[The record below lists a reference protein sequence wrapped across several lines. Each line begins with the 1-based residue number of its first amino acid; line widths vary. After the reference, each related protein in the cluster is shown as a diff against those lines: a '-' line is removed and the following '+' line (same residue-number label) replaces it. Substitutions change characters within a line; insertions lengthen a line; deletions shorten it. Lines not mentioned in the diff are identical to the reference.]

1 MIKGLVGG
9 SIVACLLAVGVGS
22 VAPQASFSV
31 LAGTPPP
38 LARAPA
44 LADSLSSRGPQALPK
59 ASFDLFEKSIDELQA
74 ALAKKQITSRQ
85 LVERYLARIE
95 AYDQQGP
102 RINAFISLNPA
113 ALQTADA
120 LDRER
125 AAGKVRGPLHGIPIV
140 VKDNFDTA
148 DMPTTGSSIALA
160 TYRPARDA
168 FQVARLR
175 AAGVIVIG
183 KTNLHELA
191 SGIVSVSSLGGQT
204 RNPYDPARNPGGSSG
219 GTGAAVAANFAA
231 AGLGS
236 DTCGSIRIP
245 ASHNSLVGLR
255 PSAGLSSRAG
265 VIPLSHTQ
273 DVAGPLARTVRDV
286 ALLLDA
292 TAAVDPAEPSTKAG
306 EGHRPASYLTGLS
319 TASLKGVR
327 IGVLAPYFGETP
339 DDQEVAR
346 VVRAGVDRMKQAGA
360 IGVDVPFPGLTELLR
375 ATSVIDAEFKFDL
388 ADYLAAAANP
398 PVRSLGEIL
407 ERGLYHQA
415 LDATFRRRNMPETR
429 DTDAYRASLARREDA
444 RRAVID
450 VMEAQR
456 LTALVHP
463 TIRQKAALIG
473 AAQGGSNCQLSPT
486 TGLPALS
493 VPAGFTPDGLPVGI
507 EFVGRPFSEPEL
519 LKLGAAFERAT
530 KARRPPT
537 TTPPLTAT
545 QSAAAAPKTETSP
558 ATSSGREPAIRASF
572 RQTAPNVLSF
582 DVSVDGVAASDML
595 LVALHRAPGPAQPGT
610 PATTGAGFVIARLL
624 RTGELSGRGDVT
636 LRDSEREDLAAG
648 RLQVRLFTRQRPFGD
663 VMVPVVVTERDDPD
677 VVVASEVVALEF
689 ALPSARVS
697 N

>member
-1 MIKGLVGG
+1 MINALIRGLAT
-9 SIVACLLAVGVGS
+9 ACLIAAGAARVT
-22 VAPQASFSV
+22 PQASFSV

-102 RINAFISLNPA
+102 SINAFISLNPA

-292 TAAVDPAEPSTKAG
+292 TAGVDPADPATKAG
-306 EGHRPASYLTGLS
+306 EGHKPVSYVTSLS
-319 TASLKGVR
+319 SATLSGTRV
-327 IGVLAPYFGETP
+327 GVLTPFFGDTP

-346 VVRAGVDRMKQAGA
+346 VVRASLETMKQRGA
-360 IGVDVPFPGLTELLR
+360 IAVEVPFPNLNELLR

-388 ADYLAAAANP
+388 ADYLAAASNP

-415 LDATFRRRNMPETR
+415 LDATFRRRNMPESR
-429 DTDAYRASLARREDA
+429 DTETYRASLARREDA

-450 VMEAQR
+450 LMESQR

-507 EFVGRPFSEPEL
+507 EFVGRPFSEAEL

-530 KARRPPT
+530 NARRPPP

-545 QSAAAAPKTETSP
+545 QAAGAPAQKMQPSP
-558 ATSSGREPAIRASF
+558 APSSAREPGIRASF

-582 DVSVDGVAASDML
+582 DVSVDEVAPADML

-610 PATTGAGFVIARLL
+610 PSPPGAGFLIARLL
-624 RTGELSGRGDVT
+624 RTGELSGRGDVS

-648 RLQVRLFTRQRPFGD
+648 RLQVRLFTRQRPFGE
-663 VMVPVVVTERDDPD
+663 VTVPVVVGDR
-677 VVVASEVVALEF
+677 
-689 ALPSARVS
+689 R
-697 N
+697 

>member
-1 MIKGLVGG
+1 MIKSLIGG
-9 SIVACLLAVGVGS
+9 GVAAWVIAAGVA
-22 VAPQASFSV
+22 VAPRPSFFT
-31 LAGTPPP
+31 ARGAPPP

-44 LADSLSSRGPQALPK
+44 LADSLSSRGPQALLTAQPG
-59 ASFDLFEKSIDELQA
+59 FDLFEKSIDEIEA
-74 ALAKKQITSRQ
+74 ALEKRQITSRQ
-85 LVERYLARIE
+85 LVEQYLARIA

-113 ALQTADA
+113 ALDTADG

-125 AAGKVRGPLHGIPIV
+125 AAGKVRGPLHGIPLVI
-140 VKDNFDTA
+140 KDNFDTS

-175 AAGVIVIG
+175 AAGAIVMG

-204 RNPYDPARNPGGSSG
+204 RNPYEPTRNPGGSSG
-219 GTGAAVAANFAA
+219 GTGAAIAANFAV

-255 PSAGLSSRAG
+255 PSMGLSSRTG

-286 ALLLDA
+286 ALILDA
-292 TAAVDPAEPSTKAG
+292 TVGVDPADPATKAG
-306 EGHRPASYLTGLS
+306 QGRNPPSYVTGLS

-327 IGVLAPYFGETP
+327 VGVLTPFFGDAAE
-339 DDQEVAR
+339 DQEVAR
-346 VVRAGVDRMKQAGA
+346 VVRATIEAMKQSGA
-360 IGVDVPFPGLTELLR
+360 IAVEVPFPNLNELLR

-388 ADYLAAAANP
+388 ADYLSAAPNP
-398 PVRSLGEIL
+398 PVRTLGEIL

-415 LDATFRRRNMPETR
+415 LDATFRRRNAPETR
-429 DTDAYRASLARREDA
+429 DSDTYRAAVAKREDA
-444 RRAVID
+444 RRTVIAT
-450 VMEAQR
+450 MER
-456 LTALVHP
+456 EKIVALVHP

-507 EFVGRPFSEPEL
+507 EFVGRPFSEADL
-519 LKLGAAFERAT
+519 LKLGAALERAT
-530 KARRPPT
+530 KARRPPAS
-537 TTPPLTAT
+537 TPPLTRD
-545 QSAAAAPKTETSP
+545 QIAAFAKVATSP
-558 ATSSGREPAIRASF
+558 APAPSASSTRDPSIRASF
-572 RQTAPNVLSF
+572 RQSAPNVLTF
-582 DVSVDGVAASDML
+582 EAAIEGVAPQDML
-595 LVALHRAPGPAQPGT
+595 LLALHRVPAPPAAGESTAPNS
-610 PATTGAGFVIARLL
+610 AGFLIARLL
-624 RTGELSGRGDVT
+624 RTGELSGRGEIS

-648 RLQVRLFTRQRPFGD
+648 RLRVRLFTRQRPFGET
-663 VMVPVVVTERDDPD
+663 MVPVMTSGFVFGPVLHSGPR
-677 VVVASEVVALEF
+677 
-689 ALPSARVS
+689 
-697 N
+697 

>member
-1 MIKGLVGG
+1 MIKSL
-9 SIVACLLAVGVGS
+9 ITGS
-22 VAPQASFSV
+22 VAASIIAAG
-31 LAGTPPP
+31 LAVVPPP
-38 LARAPA
+38 AAQT
-44 LADSLSSRGPQALPK
+44 G
-59 ASFDLFEKSIDELQA
+59 FDLFEKSIDELQS

-125 AAGKVRGPLHGIPIV
+125 AAGKVRGALHGIPIV
-140 VKDNFDTA
+140 IKDNFDTA

-168 FQVARLR
+168 SQVARLR
-175 AAGVIVIG
+175 AAGAIVIG

-292 TAAVDPAEPSTKAG
+292 TAGVDPADPATKAG
-306 EGHRPASYLTGLS
+306 EGHRPASYVTSLS
-319 TASLKGVR
+319 SASLKGTRV
-327 IGVLAPYFGETP
+327 GVLTPFFGDTP

-346 VVRAGVDRMKQAGA
+346 VVRASIETMKQRGA
-360 IGVDVPFPGLTELLR
+360 IAVEVPFPNLNELLR

-388 ADYLAAAANP
+388 ADYLAAASNP

-429 DTDAYRASLARREDA
+429 DTDTYRASLARREDA
-444 RRAVID
+444 RRAVIE

-507 EFVGRPFSEPEL
+507 EFIGRPFSEAEL
-519 LKLGAAFERAT
+519 LQLGAAFERAT
-530 KARRPPT
+530 NARRPPP
-537 TTPPLTAT
+537 TTPPLTAP
-545 QSAAAAPKTETSP
+545 QSAAGAPAPKTQ
-558 ATSSGREPAIRASF
+558 ASSAPPSAREPAIRASF

-582 DVSVDGVAASDML
+582 DVSIDEVAPSDML
-595 LVALHRAPGPAQPGT
+595 LVALHRVPGPAQPGA
-610 PATTGAGFVIARLL
+610 PATPGAGFLIARLL

-648 RLQVRLFTRQRPFGD
+648 RLQVRLFTRQRPFGE
-663 VMVPVVVTERDDPD
+663 MTVPVLIDR
-677 VVVASEVVALEF
+677 
-689 ALPSARVS
+689 R
-697 N
+697 

>member
-1 MIKGLVGG
+1 MIKSLIGG
-9 SIVACLLAVGVGS
+9 GVAAWVIAAGV
-22 VAPQASFSV
+22 AASG
-31 LAGTPPP
+31 AGRGVSP
-38 LARAPA
+38 ASAPA
-44 LADSLSSRGPQALPK
+44 LKGRPTPESPTTQAG
-59 ASFDLFEKSIDELQA
+59 FDLFEKSIDEIEA
-74 ALAKKQITSRQ
+74 ALEKRQITSRQ
-85 LVERYLARIE
+85 LVEQYLARIA

-113 ALQTADA
+113 ALDTADG

-125 AAGKVRGPLHGIPIV
+125 AAGKVRGPLHGIPLVI
-140 VKDNFDTA
+140 KDNFDTS

-175 AAGVIVIG
+175 AAGAIVMG

-204 RNPYDPARNPGGSSG
+204 RNPYDPTRNPGGSSG
-219 GTGAAVAANFAA
+219 GTGAAIAANFAV

-255 PSAGLSSRAG
+255 PSMGLSSRTG

-286 ALLLDA
+286 ALILDA
-292 TAAVDPAEPSTKAG
+292 TVGVDPADPATKAG
-306 EGHRPASYLTGLS
+306 QGRNPPSYVTGLS

-327 IGVLAPYFGETP
+327 VGVLTPLFGDAAE
-339 DDQEVAR
+339 DQEVAR
-346 VVRAGVDRMKQAGA
+346 VVRATIEAMKQSGA
-360 IGVDVPFPGLTELLR
+360 IAVEVPFPNLNELLR

-388 ADYLAAAANP
+388 ADYLSAAPNP
-398 PVRSLGEIL
+398 PVRTLGEIL

-415 LDATFRRRNMPETR
+415 LDATFRRRNAPETR
-429 DTDAYRASLARREDA
+429 DSDTYRAAVAKREDA
-444 RRAVID
+444 RRTVIAT
-450 VMEAQR
+450 MER
-456 LTALVHP
+456 EKIVALVHP

-507 EFVGRPFSEPEL
+507 EFVGRPFSEADL
-519 LKLGAAFERAT
+519 LKLGAALERAT
-530 KARRPPT
+530 KARRPPAS
-537 TTPPLTAT
+537 TPPLTRD
-545 QSAAAAPKTETSP
+545 QIAAFAKVATSP
-558 ATSSGREPAIRASF
+558 APSSASSTRDPSIRASF
-572 RQTAPNVLSF
+572 RQSAPNVLTF
-582 DVSVDGVAASDML
+582 EAAIEGVAPQDML
-595 LVALHRAPGPAQPGT
+595 LLALHRVPAPPAAGESTAPNS
-610 PATTGAGFVIARLL
+610 AGFLIARLL
-624 RTGELSGRGDVT
+624 RTGELSGRGEIS

-648 RLQVRLFTRQRPFGD
+648 RLRVRLFTRQRPFGET
-663 VMVPVVVTERDDPD
+663 MVPVMTSGFVFGPVLHSGPR
-677 VVVASEVVALEF
+677 
-689 ALPSARVS
+689 
-697 N
+697 

>member
-1 MIKGLVGG
+1 MIKSLIGG
-9 SIVACLLAVGVGS
+9 AVAACLLAVGVA
-22 VAPQASFSV
+22 VAPPEASFFTARGAPPPQASSP
-31 LAGTPPP
+31 T
-38 LARAPA
+38 
-44 LADSLSSRGPQALPK
+44 PQAG
-59 ASFDLFEKSIDELQA
+59 FDLFEKSIDELQA
-74 ALAKKQITSRQ
+74 ALEKNQITSRQ
-85 LVERYLARIE
+85 LVEQYLARIA

-113 ALQTADA
+113 ALETADA

-125 AAGKVRGPLHGIPIV
+125 TAGTVRGPLHGIPV
-140 VKDNFDTA
+140 VIKDNFDTS

-160 TYRPARDA
+160 TYRPTRDA

-175 AAGVIVIG
+175 AAGAIVIG

-219 GTGAAVAANFAA
+219 GTGAAVAANFAV

-286 ALLLDA
+286 AVILDA
-292 TAAVDPAEPSTKAG
+292 TVGVDPADPTTKASQG
-306 EGHRPASYLTGLS
+306 RTPASFVTGLS
-319 TASLKGVR
+319 TASLKGAR
-327 IGVLAPYFGETP
+327 IGVLAPFFGDAA

-346 VVRAGVDRMKQAGA
+346 VVRASIEMMKQNGA
-360 IGVDVPFPGLTELLR
+360 IAVDVPFANLTELLR

-388 ADYLAAAANP
+388 ADYLSAAQNP

-415 LDATFRRRNMPETR
+415 LDATFRRRNAPETR
-429 DTDAYRASLARREDA
+429 DSDAYRASLAKREDA
-444 RRAVID
+444 RRTVIAT
-450 VMEAQR
+450 MEAENIV
-456 LTALVHP
+456 ALVHP

-530 KARRPPT
+530 KARRPPA
-537 TTPPLTAT
+537 TTPPLTAA
-545 QSAAAAPKTETSP
+545 QSAAVTSTLKTQASP
-558 ATSSGREPAIRASF
+558 ASAAREPSIRASF
-572 RQTAPNVLSF
+572 RQTAPNLLSF
-582 DVSVDGVAASDML
+582 DVSVDGVAPSDML
-595 LVALHRAPGPAQPGT
+595 LVALHRASGPAQPGT
-610 PATTGAGFVIARLL
+610 TATPNAGFLIARLL
-624 RTGELSGRGDVT
+624 RTGEVSGRGDVT

-663 VMVPVVVTERDDPD
+663 VTVPVVADR
-677 VVVASEVVALEF
+677 
-689 ALPSARVS
+689 R
-697 N
+697 

>member
-1 MIKGLVGG
+1 MIKSL
-9 SIVACLLAVGVGS
+9 IAGS
-22 VAPQASFSV
+22 VAASIIAAG
-31 LAGTPPP
+31 LAVVP
-38 LARAPA
+38 APA
-44 LADSLSSRGPQALPK
+44 AQTG
-59 ASFDLFEKSIDELQA
+59 FDLFEKSIDELQT

-95 AYDQQGP
+95 AYDQRGP

-125 AAGKVRGPLHGIPIV
+125 AAGKIRGPLHGIPIV
-140 VKDNFDTA
+140 IKDNFDTA

-175 AAGVIVIG
+175 AAGAIVIG

-292 TAAVDPAEPSTKAG
+292 TAGVDPADPATKAG
-306 EGHRPASYLTGLS
+306 EGHRPASYVTGLS
-319 TASLKGVR
+319 SASLKGTRV
-327 IGVLAPYFGETP
+327 GVLTPFFGDTP
-339 DDQEVAR
+339 DDQEVGR
-346 VVRAGVDRMKQAGA
+346 VVRASIETMKQRGA
-360 IGVDVPFPGLTELLR
+360 IAVEVPFPNLTELLR

-388 ADYLAAAANP
+388 ADYLAAASNP

-429 DTDAYRASLARREDA
+429 DTDTYRASLARREDA

-450 VMEAQR
+450 VIEAQR

-493 VPAGFTPDGLPVGI
+493 MPAGFTPDGLPVGI
-507 EFVGRPFSEPEL
+507 EFVGRPFSEAEL
-519 LKLGAAFERAT
+519 LQLGAAFERAT
-530 KARRPPT
+530 NARRPPP
-537 TTPPLTAT
+537 TTPPLIAT
-545 QSAAAAPKTETSP
+545 QSAAAASAPKTQ
-558 ATSSGREPAIRASF
+558 ASSAPSSAQEPAIRASF

-582 DVSVDGVAASDML
+582 DVSVDGVAPSDML
-595 LVALHRAPGPAQPGT
+595 LLALHRAPGPAQAGA
-610 PATTGAGFVIARLL
+610 PATPGAGFLIARLL
-624 RTGELSGRGDVT
+624 RTGELSARGDVT

-648 RLQVRLFTRQRPFGD
+648 RLQVRLFTRQRPFGEIT
-663 VMVPVVVTERDDPD
+663 VPVVVDRREQAAEKRRLNFELRT
-677 VVVASEVVALEF
+677 
-689 ALPSARVS
+689 S
-697 N
+697 NFEL

>member
-1 MIKGLVGG
+1 MIKSL
-9 SIVACLLAVGVGS
+9 IAGS
-22 VAPQASFSV
+22 VAASIIAAG
-31 LAGTPPP
+31 LAVVP
-38 LARAPA
+38 APA
-44 LADSLSSRGPQALPK
+44 AQTG
-59 ASFDLFEKSIDELQA
+59 FDLFEKSIDELQT

-95 AYDQQGP
+95 AYDQRGP

-125 AAGKVRGPLHGIPIV
+125 AAGKIRGPLHGIPIV
-140 VKDNFDTA
+140 IKDNFDTA

-175 AAGVIVIG
+175 AAGAIVIG

-292 TAAVDPAEPSTKAG
+292 TAGVDPADPATKAG
-306 EGHRPASYLTGLS
+306 EGHRPASYVTGLS
-319 TASLKGVR
+319 SASLKGTRV
-327 IGVLAPYFGETP
+327 GVLTPFFGDTP
-339 DDQEVAR
+339 DDQEVGR
-346 VVRAGVDRMKQAGA
+346 VVRASIETMKQRGA
-360 IGVDVPFPGLTELLR
+360 IAVEVPFPNLTELLR

-388 ADYLAAAANP
+388 ADYLAAASNP

-429 DTDAYRASLARREDA
+429 DTDTYRASLARREDA

-450 VMEAQR
+450 VIEAQR

-493 VPAGFTPDGLPVGI
+493 MPAGFTPDGLPVGI
-507 EFVGRPFSEPEL
+507 EFVGRPFSEAEL
-519 LKLGAAFERAT
+519 LQLGAAFERAT
-530 KARRPPT
+530 NARRPPP
-537 TTPPLTAT
+537 TTPPLIAT
-545 QSAAAAPKTETSP
+545 QSAAAASAPKTQ
-558 ATSSGREPAIRASF
+558 ASSAPSSAQEPAIRASF

-582 DVSVDGVAASDML
+582 DVSVDGVAPSDML
-595 LVALHRAPGPAQPGT
+595 LLALHRAPGPAQAGA
-610 PATTGAGFVIARLL
+610 PATPGAGFLIARLL
-624 RTGELSGRGDVT
+624 RTGELSARGDVT

-648 RLQVRLFTRQRPFGD
+648 RLQVRLFTRQRPFGEIT
-663 VMVPVVVTERDDPD
+663 VPVVVTERDDPD